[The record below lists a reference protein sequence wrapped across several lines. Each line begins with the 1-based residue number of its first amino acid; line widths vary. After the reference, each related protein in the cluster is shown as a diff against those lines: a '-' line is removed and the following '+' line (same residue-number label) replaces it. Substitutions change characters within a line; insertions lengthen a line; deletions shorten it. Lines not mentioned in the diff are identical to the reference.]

1 MFDCDVRVVDSETG
15 LTQAIHFVQSPGL
28 NPECSSFGHGLAKDP
43 SNSKLYALIKRTG
56 NNAYHLAQFDPGSGN
71 LILIGSTGDRFDG
84 LAFNQD
90 GSALFGVTNDDAS
103 VPETLFLL
111 NKTTGSASKLCTLG
125 NGNDGEVIA
134 FNTDD
139 GLIYHSSGQFTDVF
153 EKMNPVTCQISSI
166 GLTPDNFVRPTAL
179 TYEGANN
186 FLLADFDILLDLST
200 AGVISFTERFLDHA
214 SKGLALSTAS
224 ITITDLELGGSCLR
238 HGKSGLTESITIQ
251 NMSGIAAKNAIVG
264 SRLPAQI
271 SFLSDSSNSCSSLQ
285 GFMVCQLGD
294 LAAFSSTNLQIEY
307 QVNLGRKENI
317 RHDLRV
323 SSNEFETP
331 QEFSDNLLSINSKC
345 KR

>member
-1 MFDCDVRVVDSETG
+1 
-15 LTQAIHFVQSPGL
+15 
-28 NPECSSFGHGLAKDP
+28 
-43 SNSKLYALIKRTG
+43 
-56 NNAYHLAQFDPGSGN
+56 
-71 LILIGSTGDRFDG
+71 
-84 LAFNQD
+84 
-90 GSALFGVTNDDAS
+90 
-103 VPETLFLL
+103 
-111 NKTTGSASKLCTLG
+111 
-125 NGNDGEVIA
+125 
-134 FNTDD
+134 
-139 GLIYHSSGQFTDVF
+139 
-153 EKMNPVTCQISSI
+153 
-166 GLTPDNFVRPTAL
+166 
-179 TYEGANN
+179 
-186 FLLADFDILLDLST
+186 
-200 AGVISFTERFLDHA
+200 
-214 SKGLALSTAS
+214 
-224 ITITDLELGGSCLR
+224 
-238 HGKSGLTESITIQ
+238 SITIQ